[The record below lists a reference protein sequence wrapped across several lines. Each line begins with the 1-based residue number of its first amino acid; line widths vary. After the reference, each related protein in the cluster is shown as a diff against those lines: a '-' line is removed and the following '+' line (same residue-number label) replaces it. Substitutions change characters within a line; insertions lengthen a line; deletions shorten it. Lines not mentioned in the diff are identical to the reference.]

1 MSDALSQL
9 KTRLGD
15 IHNLEMAGAVLGWDQ
30 QTYMPPG
37 GVVAR
42 ADQLATLS
50 KISHQMFTSDET
62 ARLLEAAERENSGLP
77 AQSDDACFLVVA
89 RRDFDK
95 ATKLP
100 EELVTEISRVTSL
113 AQEEWAKAREA
124 NEYSQFAPWL
134 ERILDLQRRTA
145 DALGYEDRLYDALLN
160 QYEYGMT
167 SAELDPIFEEL
178 KAAVIPL
185 ARDIAERADTVSDE
199 VLHRD
204 YDEDLQ
210 RAFAERVLKNCG
222 YDWSRGRQDRS
233 VHPFCTNF
241 GRDDVR
247 ITTRYNRNDLQSALF
262 GSMHEMG
269 HALYEQGIDPA
280 LDGTLLGG
288 GTSLGVH
295 ESQSRLWENL
305 VGRSREFWS
314 HYFPALR
321 EAFPTQLGAVSVEEF
336 YHAMN
341 RVNPS
346 LIRVEADEVTYNL
359 HIILRYEMEN
369 ELLEERLSVA
379 DAPEAWNARMQEYL
393 GIMPPSNRE
402 GILQD
407 VHWSIGAMGYF
418 PTYSLGN
425 ILSVQL
431 WDKAL
436 QDEPS
441 ISNDI
446 ANGRFDALLGWLRE
460 NVHRHGRKF
469 PPRVL
474 VERATGR
481 GLDVAPYAAY
491 LKQKFSEVYN
501 I

>member
-1 MSDALSQL
+1 
-9 KTRLGD
+9 
-15 IHNLEMAGAVLGWDQ
+15 
-30 QTYMPPG
+30 
-37 GVVAR
+37 
-42 ADQLATLS
+42 
-50 KISHQMFTSDET
+50 MFTSGET

-77 AQSDDACFLVVA
+77 SESDDACLLVVA

-113 AQEEWAKAREA
+113 AQEEWATAREA
-124 NEYSQFAPWL
+124 NEYSHFAPWL

-178 KAAVIPL
+178 KTAVIPL
-185 ARDIAERADTVSDE
+185 ARAIGEHADALSDE

-204 YDEDLQ
+204 YHEDQQ
-210 RAFAERVLKNCG
+210 RAFAERVLKDCG

-247 ITTRYNRNDLQSALF
+247 ITTRYSRNDLQSALF

-269 HALYEQGIDPA
+269 HALYEQGIDEA

-305 VGRSREFWS
+305 VGRNREFWS
-314 HYFPALR
+314 HYFPTLR
-321 EAFPTQLGAVSVEEF
+321 ETFPTQLADVDLEEF
-336 YHAMN
+336 YRAMN

-393 GIMPPSNRE
+393 GITPPSNRE

-431 WDKAL
+431 WERAL

-441 ISNDI
+441 IPNEI
-446 ANGRFDALLGWLRE
+446 ANGRFSSLLGWLRE

-491 LKQKFSEVYN
+491 LKHKFGAIYN

>member
-1 MSDALSQL
+1 
-9 KTRLGD
+9 
-15 IHNLEMAGAVLGWDQ
+15 
-30 QTYMPPG
+30 
-37 GVVAR
+37 
-42 ADQLATLS
+42 
-50 KISHQMFTSDET
+50 
-62 ARLLEAAERENSGLP
+62 
-77 AQSDDACFLVVA
+77 
-89 RRDFDK
+89 
-95 ATKLP
+95 
-100 EELVTEISRVTSL
+100 
-113 AQEEWAKAREA
+113 
-124 NEYSQFAPWL
+124 
-134 ERILDLQRRTA
+134 
-145 DALGYEDRLYDALLN
+145 
-160 QYEYGMT
+160 
-167 SAELDPIFEEL
+167 
-178 KAAVIPL
+178 
-185 ARDIAERADTVSDE
+185 
-199 VLHRD
+199 
-204 YDEDLQ
+204 
-210 RAFAERVLKNCG
+210 
-222 YDWSRGRQDRS
+222 

-247 ITTRYNRNDLQSALF
+247 ITTRYSRNDLQSALF

-269 HALYEQGIDPA
+269 HALYEQGIDEA

-305 VGRSREFWS
+305 VGRNREFWS
-314 HYFPALR
+314 HYFPTLR
-321 EAFPTQLGAVSVEEF
+321 ETFPTQLADVDLEEF
-336 YHAMN
+336 YRAMN

-393 GIMPPSNRE
+393 GITPPSNRE

-431 WDKAL
+431 WERAL

-441 ISNDI
+441 IPNEI
-446 ANGRFDALLGWLRE
+446 ANGRFSSLLGWLRE

-491 LKQKFSEVYN
+491 LKHKFGAIYN

>member
-1 MSDALSQL
+1 MSEALSQL

-37 GVVAR
+37 GVAAR
-42 ADQLATLS
+42 AEQLATLS
-50 KISHQMFTSDET
+50 KISHQMFTADET

-77 AQSDDACFLVVA
+77 PESDDACFLVVA

-95 ATKLP
+95 ATRLP
-100 EELVTEISRVTSL
+100 EDLVTEISRVTSL

-124 NEYSQFAPWL
+124 DEYSQFAPWL

-178 KAAVIPL
+178 KTAVIPL
-185 ARDIAERADTVSDE
+185 ARSIAERGDTVSDE

-210 RAFAERVLKNCG
+210 RAFAERVLKDCG

-247 ITTRYNRNDLQSALF
+247 ITTRYNRHDLQSALF

-269 HALYEQGIDPA
+269 HALYEQGIDEA
-280 LDGTLLGG
+280 LDGTLLSG

-321 EAFPTQLGAVSVEEF
+321 ETFPTQLADVSVEEF
-336 YHAMN
+336 YRAMN

-369 ELLEERLSVA
+369 ELLEGRLCVA

-393 GIMPPSNRE
+393 GVTPPSNRE

-436 QDEPS
+436 QDAPS
-441 ISNDI
+441 IPDEI
-446 ANGRFDALLGWLRE
+446 ASGRFSSLLGWLRE
-460 NVHRHGRKF
+460 NMHRHGRKF

-481 GLDVAPYAAY
+481 SLDVAPYAAY
-491 LKQKFSEVYN
+491 LKQKFGEVYN